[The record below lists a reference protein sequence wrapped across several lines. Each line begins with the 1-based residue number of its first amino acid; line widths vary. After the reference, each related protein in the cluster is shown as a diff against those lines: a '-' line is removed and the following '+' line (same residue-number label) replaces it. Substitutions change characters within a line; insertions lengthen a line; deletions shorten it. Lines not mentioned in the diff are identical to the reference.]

1 MCIRDS
7 ITNPA
12 YVTVVHKGVSYIT
25 ELIIIQ
31 HAIIISGEINALEC
45 FPDGSRIPARP
56 INIMDK
62 ASQICEDVRLT
73 PEKLYDVE
81 PVAKSLLV

>member
-1 MCIRDS
+1 M
-7 ITNPA
+7 
-12 YVTVVHKGVSYIT
+12 KGQMHTDLGQV
-25 ELIIIQ
+25 IIDEEVI
-31 HAIIISGEINALEC
+31 ATYAGINALEC

-73 PEKLYDVE
+73 PEKFYDVE